1 MKILRRPI
9 NACDQLI
16 ADGCTH
22 HLKCPEGYLTYSVVT
37 DPDFIFVENLEINK
51 DNRGHGA
58 GSKLLDRI
66 KKLSNEYNIPVRL
79 FAYPELGSRTQSELI
94 EWYRKR
100 GFKSANSRQD
110 LLEYNPRKVEANM
123 KITRKTIQAA
133 SDYRT
138 FDGLSIDEVEESYPT
153 IYYDYFYDI
162 RNDVREVFLS
172 KNPECKFVGVEDT
185 EGKYYVYKTT
195 TYYEDGE
202 VDPGW
207 YEVTF
212 QELFNYLD

>member
-1 MKILRRPI
+1 MKISKRPI
-9 NACDQLI
+9 NASDELNT
-16 ADGCTH
+16 DGYTH
-22 HLKCPEGYLTYSVVT
+22 YLKSPDGYLAYSVMEN
-37 DPDFIFVENLEINK
+37 PDFIFVEDLEVVK
-51 DNRGHGA
+51 DSRGQGI
-58 GSKLLDRI
+58 GTELLNRI
-66 KKLSNEYNIPVRL
+66 KRLGDQYNLPVKL
-79 FAYPELGSRTQSELI
+79 FAYPEIGTKTQDELI
-94 EWYRKR
+94 DWYLSR
-100 GFKSANSRQD
+100 GFEPEDIRRD
-110 LLEYNPRKVEANM
+110 LLVYTPRKVEANM

-138 FDGLSIDEVEESYPT
+138 FDGLSLDEVEESYPN

-185 EGKYYVYKTT
+185 EGKYYIYKTT

>member
-9 NACDQLI
+9 NASDQLI
-16 ADGCTH
+16 ADGYTH
-22 HLKCPEGYLTYSVVT
+22 YLKCPEGYLTYSVVT
-37 DPDFIFVENLEINK
+37 DPDFIFVENLEVNK
-51 DNRGHGA
+51 DNRGQGA

-110 LLEYNPRKVEANM
+110 LLEYNPRKVEATM

-138 FDGLSIDEVEESYPT
+138 FDGLSLDEVEESYPE
-153 IYYDYFYDI
+153 IYADYFYDI
-162 RNDVREVFLS
+162 RNDVDEVYIS
-172 KNPECKFVGVEDT
+172 KNADCMYIGTHDKSED
-185 EGKYYVYKTT
+185 KYYVFRNDIA
-195 TYYEDGE
+195 EA
-202 VDPGW
+202 GW
-207 YEVTF
+207 YEVDF
-212 QELFNYLD
+212 EELFEYLA

>member
-1 MKILRRPI
+1 
-9 NACDQLI
+9 
-16 ADGCTH
+16 
-22 HLKCPEGYLTYSVVT
+22 
-37 DPDFIFVENLEINK
+37 
-51 DNRGHGA
+51 
-58 GSKLLDRI
+58 
-66 KKLSNEYNIPVRL
+66 
-79 FAYPELGSRTQSELI
+79 
-94 EWYRKR
+94 
-100 GFKSANSRQD
+100 
-110 LLEYNPRKVEANM
+110 M

-138 FDGLSIDEVEESYPT
+138 FDGLSIDEVEESYPN

-185 EGKYYVYKTT
+185 EGKYYIYKTT
-195 TYYEDGE
+195 THYGDGE

-212 QELFNYLD
+212 QELFSYLN